1 MFIQKVNPIEYT
13 EAKPIFRPADITPAA
28 NGIWISSRDE
38 VLETVLKRE
47 VDVIVAN
54 SRLGGDLSRLDK
66 FMLIN
71 MYIQTQMF
79 FFLFVDY
86 IDCLN
91 KHESF
96 FFWKITKLCRIRKYV
111 LFLKKK
117 LPYRILLGYNEI
129 CCLKEIGVTCN
140 KRLFN

>member
-1 MFIQKVNPIEYT
+1 MFIQKVNPIEYL
-13 EAKPIFRPADITPAA
+13 EEKPIFRPADITPAA

-71 MYIQTQMF
+71 MYIQTQLF

-91 KHESF
+91 KHERF
-96 FFWKITKLCRIRKYV
+96 FFENHKAM
-111 LFLKKK
+111 
-117 LPYRILLGYNEI
+117 
-129 CCLKEIGVTCN
+129 
-140 KRLFN
+140 